1 MFVYNDVQGKVIEQN
16 HEEHT
21 NGIFPLPSPRTES
34 SMTDI
39 GSISPVGVYQ
49 EKTLKRT
56 QSMFSMGE
64 EDIENIVREKD
75 DTIIELKKTIRKMEE
90 DMENLKNGINGHE
103 DGLAHSNAI
112 EGDIAPG
119 NGKMN
124 GNED

>member
-39 GSISPVGVYQ
+39 GSIYPVVVYQ

-64 EDIENIVREKD
+64 EDIENTFREKD
-75 DTIIELKKTIRKMEE
+75 DTIKELKKIIRKMEE
-90 DMENLKNGINGHE
+90 DMENSKNGINGHE
-103 DGLAHSNAI
+103 DGLAYSNGI
-112 EGDIAPG
+112 EGDIDLG
-119 NGKMN
+119 MEK
-124 GNED
+124 